1 MAYCSQ
7 APPQFKNSN
16 SRVLVMMATCTTSGL
31 EQLAEEKVQEL
42 LLIRQ
47 QQAQAVQ
54 ETLKGQLLNYRY
66 IKIK

>member
-1 MAYCSQ
+1 
-7 APPQFKNSN
+7 
-16 SRVLVMMATCTTSGL
+16 MMATCTTSGL
-31 EQLAEEKVQEL
+31 EQLAEEKEQEL